1 MHHSDKLILAAASL
15 ALLWPSVASAKISKE
30 LRAELTEHVERH
42 SKSEDI
48 EARRAA
54 ILTRAILEGKKS
66 IKAIR
71 PMLEDPDPRVRL
83 VAAVALVDA
92 GDRKASERLYKE
104 LNEVNDVVGALR
116 GTVSLLGDKAEAKLI
131 DKYLTKAAPER
142 ASEVYRYLV
151 SQRGPLFDVAVK
163 RARSKKPEDRRA
175 VGRALIAS
183 SRERVVPI
191 IASMIKDK
199 KNAAVRLEGVRLAIA
214 IHPFKDDSASL
225 ATLLKGALS
234 DPAEDVR
241 LAAALE
247 LTSRDVVSGVRV
259 LAKVAAAQK
268 ETPKKL
274 ELLKLVIQAGVRG
287 VPIDKASAKL
297 FPLPEDR
304 GDLAVESARLHA
316 LSGDKALLEK
326 SVALFTDF
334 TDYDGR
340 IYAAKVLGYTRSRAA
355 AAELAKGLFEGSPQ
369 MRRLSARGLAVAAV
383 PDSLPALKKALQR
396 ERDDEV
402 LTSAVEAVGKI
413 KSAES
418 MQALRLLVTRASK
431 DLKPTLIAAL
441 VRQEDAGAVATL
453 KLLKRD
459 LDEGIRWS
467 ASLAI
472 LELDE
477 KEGRAALAGFTKGAP
492 AGFIADVVA
501 LPPKARASALDVL
514 LTKSSPSTRSAVL
527 SHMMNRPAVYKDV
540 LVALLSKPSTNA
552 EERERLLPTINGL
565 NGSEN
570 TAAIEQV
577 ARSKSNALSL
587 RQTAA
592 WTVVRYPAKGMEAT
606 LRGYLAS
613 DEPSIQAIGMY
624 GLAALHD

>member
-1 MHHSDKLILAAASL
+1 LILAAATV

-30 LRAELTEHVERH
+30 LRAELTEYVERH

-48 EARRAA
+48 QARRAA

-66 IKAIR
+66 VKALR
-71 PMLEDPDPRVRL
+71 PLLEDPDPRLRL
-83 VAAVALVDA
+83 AAAVALVDA
-92 GDRKASERLYKE
+92 GDRKAAEKVYKE
-104 LNEVNDVVGALR
+104 LDEVNDVVGALR
-116 GTVSLLGDKAEAKLI
+116 GTVSLLGDKAEAKLL
-131 DKYLTKAAPER
+131 DKYLSKAAPER
-142 ASEVYRYLV
+142 AAEVYRYLV
-151 SQRGPLFDVAVK
+151 AQDGALFDIVEK
-163 RARSKKPEDRRA
+163 KARSKKDDERRA
-175 VGRALIAS
+175 VARALVS
-183 SRERVVPI
+183 SPRDRVVPI
-191 IASMIKDK
+191 VEAMLKDR
-199 KNAAVRLEGVRLAIA
+199 KNASVRLEGVRLAIA
-214 IHPFKDDSASL
+214 IHPFADDSAAL
-225 ATLLKGALS
+225 ATLLKASLDDS
-234 DPAEDVR
+234 SQDVR

-247 LTSRDVVSGVRV
+247 LTSRDVVSGVRA
-259 LAKVAAAQK
+259 LAKIAAEQEEA
-268 ETPKKL
+268 PRKL
-274 ELLKLVIQAGVRG
+274 EYLRLVNEAGVRG

-297 FPLPEDR
+297 FPVPDDR
-304 GDLAVESARLHA
+304 GDLAVESARLQA
-316 LSGDKALLEK
+316 LSGDNALLEK
-326 SVALFTDF
+326 SIALFTDF

-340 IYAAKVLGYTRSRAA
+340 LFAAKILGYSRSRAA
-355 AAELAKGLFEGSPQ
+355 AAELSKGLFEGSPQ

-402 LTSAVEAVGKI
+402 LAFSVEAVGKI

-418 MQALRLLVTRASK
+418 MQALRLLVTRASNT
-431 DLKPTLIAAL
+431 LKPTLIEAL
-441 VRQEDAGAVATL
+441 VRQKDPGAVATL

-477 KEGRAALAGFTKGAP
+477 KEGRAALAGFAKGAP
-492 AGFIADVVA
+492 AGFIADIIA
-501 LPPKARASALDVL
+501 LSPGARAAALDVM

-527 SHMMNRPAVYKDV
+527 SHMMSRPAVYEKV
-540 LVALLSKPSTNA
+540 LVDLLATTSTGA
-552 EERERLLPTINGL
+552 DERERLLPIVSGL
-565 NGSEN
+565 KGSAD

-577 ARSKSNALSL
+577 ARSKSNALPL

-592 WTVVRYPAKGMEAT
+592 WTIVRYPTKGMEAT

-624 GLAALHD
+624 GLASLND